1 MGTAADKHRTSGITV
16 QMKYEVIVAKETTE
30 AACTVLWLE
39 KFTSTYM
46 SFQNLILL
54 ALTPGKFLTK
64 LWISRCFLLTL
75 LQTSTVRKYLQNNF
89 IRIIL
94 GFSLIFWGCAF
105 SWGNLETVRFPQNI
119 LSKWKVSLQIKWLC
133 REWAQPPLT
142 FTVPWQFFFL
152 MMTLPFLVLWQK
164 C

>member
-1 MGTAADKHRTSGITV
+1 MGTAADKHRTTGITV

-64 LWISRCFLLTL
+64 L
-75 LQTSTVRKYLQNNF
+75 
-89 IRIIL
+89 
-94 GFSLIFWGCAF
+94 
-105 SWGNLETVRFPQNI
+105 
-119 LSKWKVSLQIKWLC
+119 
-133 REWAQPPLT
+133 
-142 FTVPWQFFFL
+142 
-152 MMTLPFLVLWQK
+152 
-164 C
+164 